1 MATTIKLKS
10 GSGAPLA
17 GDLVAAEPAFDLTNK
32 RLYTEDSGGTVI
44 EVGTNPS
51 TIDINA
57 GTIDGTVIGGS
68 SAAAGTFTTF
78 TSTGIDDNATS
89 TAITIDSSENVG
101 IGTAS
106 PTSKLTI
113 GTGASSAQI
122 QFPNTTTNSFIGYD
136 GSFDGLQL
144 ATNGPIKFQ
153 AGTSYTERMRIDA
166 SGNVGIGTSSPSAKL
181 DISGSAPVLEL
192 TDTGSTASYGWQ
204 PTSNDLRL
212 FDFNTSLER
221 LRIDSSGNVGIGT
234 ASPSYKLDIQGTARV
249 TTGSTGTPFIV
260 ESGGTSQGNIRF
272 GSASL
277 EYGIYGGAD
286 YLSMQFHA
294 NGSEA
299 MRIDSSGN
307 LLVSKTSADFGA
319 SAGFEVRSGGTT
331 YAARDGGSALTLN
344 RITSDGDIAV
354 FRKDDTTVG
363 SIGTVSGLLG
373 IGSGDAIL
381 AFDGTGNAMYPMS
394 SQTGGASDG
403 VLDFGSSLRRFKDF
417 YLSGGVYLGGT
428 GAANHLDDYEEGTWT
443 PVFTGL
449 TTAGTYTYSVQSG
462 SYTKIGD
469 TVTAICQLS
478 NITESVAGSGEI
490 RITGLPFDA
499 SGSSGFAYSSA
510 VKLDRFTFSGG
521 YVVAELTQGTAYV
534 FFREVTNGSSAG
546 STMIVS
552 DRTGNLADIYF
563 TITYKTDS

>member
-1 MATTIKLKS
+1 MATTIKLKN

-17 GDLVAAEPAFDLTNK
+17 GDLVQGEPALDLTNK

-89 TAITIDSSENVG
+89 TAITIDSSQNVG
-101 IGTAS
+101 VGTTS
-106 PTSKLTI
+106 PSTVFGNDGLF
-113 GTGASSAQI
+113 QVYH
-122 QFPNTTTNSFIGYD
+122 NTTD
-136 GSFDGLQL
+136 GIISTFGSTDSSNGAKIQL
-144 ATNGPIKFQ
+144 FQ
-153 AGTSYTERMRIDA
+153 AGTQTWNIGMDAADPDLIFEAGTTEYMRIDA

-234 ASPSYKLDIQGTARV
+234 ASPSYKLDVQGTARV

-307 LLVSKTSADFGA
+307 LLVGTQSTTVGAGGTGVKGFRVDGANGIVQSAASSSTSAIFN
-319 SAGFEVRSGGTT
+319 RTT
-331 YAARDGGSALTLN
+331 D
-344 RITSDGDIAV
+344 DGDIAQ
-354 FRKDDTTVG
+354 FRKDGTTVG
-363 SIGTVSGLLG
+363 SIASRGGNGLVINSENSYDLGLAINGTVQFYAAPSKFYPNTDNNADLG
-373 IGSGDAIL
+373 
-381 AFDGTGNAMYPMS
+381 
-394 SQTGGASDG
+394 
-403 VLDFGSSLRRFKDF
+403 GSSNRFKDL
-417 YLSGGVYLGGT
+417 YLSGGAYLGGT
-428 GAANHLDDYEEGTWT
+428 AAANHLDDYEEGTFT
-443 PVFTGL
+443 PTLSGVNMGG
-449 TTAGTYTYSVQSG
+449 TAGYVKIGKSVTITFDVSVPAG
-462 SYTKIGD
+462 TTSSYTIG
-469 TVTAICQLS
+469 
-478 NITESVAGSGEI
+478 
-490 RITGLPFDA
+490 GLPFNCI
-499 SGSSGFAYSSA
+499 
-510 VKLDRFTFSGG
+510 DRHGTCNIVYANTATDITGG
-521 YVVAELTQGTAYV
+521 YVDVGNNIINLIVDGGTAA
-534 FFREVTNGSSAG
+534 TNLQQNERIIGA
-546 STMIVS
+546 
-552 DRTGNLADIYF
+552 AHYF
-563 TITYKTDS
+563 AA